1 MPHQENAVYGKE
13 RKIVDIRLKF
23 KIGSQT
29 LIWVSTLYFAFG
41 LNWALWRYFY
51 DNVSFDNPLFCLSLP
66 VLLCLPLFLFF
77 NLIILP
83 KLAKPL
89 LVVFLLLSSA
99 ANHLMYN
106 LGVYIDRSMIR
117 NAFETNVREA
127 SDFFTLTGFLW
138 VFATGIVPAIV
149 LLMTKIEF
157 TPARQELKKRLRS
170 VGAVLALAGVSAA
183 LSYKDIV
190 AVGRNHRAARK
201 IINTVNYVYS
211 TARYLRKL
219 KKRPFTVLEENI
231 PAVRHQTPRVLVLIV
246 GETARAANFS
256 LNGYARET
264 NPLLEKQDIVYYKD
278 TVACGTATAVSLPCL
293 FSNLPRGKFDT
304 GNARY
309 TENLTDFLRKAG
321 YDVLWIENDDGCKG
335 VCSRIKTRDVVEEGR
350 SRFCFKSYCWDGALL
365 EAFENDLTAVKQDTV
380 IVLHAMGSHGPAYY
394 RRYPD
399 GFKKFA
405 PTCDTADIQKCAKEQ
420 IVNTYDNTILYT
432 DFIVSSAIDVLKK
445 FPQFES
451 GLIYVSDHGESLGE
465 NGVYLHGFPYAIA
478 PDEQKNVPMLLWLN
492 RQSRERVSDYACL
505 KKQAAENAFSHD
517 WVFHS
522 VLGFTDVR
530 SKFYDEKLDLF
541 KPCALKKG
549 NKI

>member
-1 MPHQENAVYGKE
+1 MLRIPPPPTKRIAIGMP
-13 RKIVDIRLKF
+13 RCRF
-23 KIGSQT
+23 KIGSQA
-29 LIWVSTLYFAFG
+29 LIFAATLYFTFG

-51 DNVSFDNPLFCLSLP
+51 DKVSFGNPLFCIALP
-66 VLLCLPLFLFF
+66 VLLCLPLFLVF
-77 NLIILP
+77 NLIVLP

-89 LVVFLLLSSA
+89 LVVLLLLSSA

-106 LGVYIDRSMIR
+106 LGIYIDRDMIR

-127 SDFFTLTGFLW
+127 SDFFTLTGLLW
-138 VFATGIVPAIV
+138 VFATGIVPAIL

-157 TPARQELKKRLRS
+157 APARREVKKRLLS
-170 VGAVLALAGVSAA
+170 VGAALALGGVSAA

-190 AVGRNHRAARK
+190 AVGRNHKAARK

-211 TARYLRKL
+211 TVRYVQKL
-219 KKRPFTVLEENI
+219 KPRRFTVLEENI
-231 PAVRHQTPRVLVLIV
+231 PAVRHQTPRVLVLVV

-264 NPLLEKQDIVYYKD
+264 NPLLAKQDIVYYKD
-278 TVACGTATAVSLPCL
+278 TAACGTATAVSLPCL
-293 FSNLPRGKFDT
+293 FSPLRRGKFDA
-304 GNARY
+304 GDARH

-321 YDVLWIENDDGCKG
+321 YDVLWVENDDGCKG
-335 VCSRIKTRDVVEEGR
+335 VCSRIKTRDVVEEGHP
-350 SRFCFKSYCWDGALL
+350 RFCFKNYCWDDALL
-365 EAFENDLTAVKQDTV
+365 AGLESDLNAVKHDTV

-394 RRYPD
+394 LRYPD
-399 GFKKFA
+399 GFKKFT
-405 PTCDTADIQKCAKEQ
+405 PTCDTADIQKCAREQ
-420 IVNTYDNTILYT
+420 IVNAYDNTILYT

-478 PDEQKNVPMLLWLN
+478 PDEQKEVPMLLWLN
-492 RQSRERVSDYACL
+492 PLSRERVSDYACL
-505 KKQAAENAFSHD
+505 KGRAAENAFSHD

-522 VLGFTDVR
+522 VLGFTDVK
-530 SKFYDEKLDLF
+530 SKFYNEKLDLF

-549 NKI
+549 NEK